1 MDSPA
6 FRKPGGRNTQKGIL
20 FQNNIAC
27 RHLFELLIGANRV
40 KTVTLESTDP
50 VDDVVVTRLDAATV
64 FYQAKATQSLQ
75 RWTVGKIKEHGI
87 LDQFIEQHRRSRG
100 DCLLILS
107 SSVPPGPLAELADSA
122 RTCHSYKDFQKFL
135 LSSKDQSEWFSLIDH
150 LERPEDGYRMLSVYY
165 EEPWPP
171 SPDQIREI
179 CKGRYKDFP
188 QSASFDRIWS
198 HLLAFAAERAV
209 KGKAITRPDLIQW
222 LREKSDGDSLD
233 GVTSIEIDQARLP
246 AMAAWYVNRAEESD
260 VLSAINDLI
269 DDKPRNLLVIGDGGT
284 GKSSF
289 FAWLVREYQKDPRL
303 YLIDVAADG
312 GEPAA
317 LLDSLANTIKEKFES
332 RDPPPSAAK
341 TSVEKLAWFVNK
353 ARDTQRKLVFAIDH
367 VESLFSS
374 LDLFDSRNRI
384 VQARHNLFAAI
395 AQTVSQ
401 GNVIWILFARS
412 EHFFLMFPTLESQ
425 RAANI
430 SWVRLSEFSEEEC
443 VLLVERLSS
452 IAGRR
457 LTSDAIQVFVDNVP
471 RTPQGIVLSF
481 LSLIALS
488 SESEISS
495 RELVERRPWDDV
507 FRQDY
512 EGLVDDEKAI
522 VYAIASL
529 MESTSRRLFTAREI
543 YESLPDRD
551 RRELSVVNNVLHGLQ
566 ENKYLV
572 YQPSIGRYVLYHLNF
587 ARYVISRHDGVIQT
601 ARTSERFTE
610 YAMVLAHEVKNSLQ
624 YLMHSVASLRKNALL
639 ESTDTPLRNEIER
652 LDAVIRRMSHRIR
665 AAEIVS
671 LGAEQSVRVR
681 YERVNLVPIVRRVI
695 AMFGSTGRD
704 VRFVFATQPAGLN
717 PIVDGDEGLIETVLY
732 QIIDN
737 AAKYSFEHEPVFVEV
752 AEKRSEVVLTV
763 RNTGLKINNEDR
775 ERLFERGYRGN
786 QARLATGSGSGW
798 GLYIVSSVMKTL
810 EGSAEIH
817 ADSNGAVIVTLSF
830 PAKESG

>member
-6 FRKPGGRNTQKGIL
+6 FRKLGGRNTQKGIL

-40 KTVTLESTDP
+40 KSVTLESTDP
-50 VDDVVVTRLDAATV
+50 VDDVVVTRLDAATI
-64 FYQAKATQSLQ
+64 FCQAKATQSLR
-75 RWTVGKIKEHGI
+75 RWTIAKIKEHGI
-87 LDQFIEQHRRSRG
+87 LDQFIEQYHRSGG

-107 SSVPPGPLAELADSA
+107 SPVPPGQVAELADSA
-122 RTCHSYKDFQKFL
+122 RTCLSYGDFQKL
-135 LSSKDQSEWFSLIDH
+135 LPSLGDRSEWLRLIDH
-150 LERPEDGYRMLSVYY
+150 FERPEDGYRLLSVYY

-179 CKGRYKDFP
+179 CKGRYKDLP
-188 QSASFDRIWS
+188 QSTSFDGIWS

-222 LREKSDGDSLD
+222 LREKSDGHSVD
-233 GVTSIEIDQARLP
+233 GLNSTEIDQARLP
-246 AMAAWYVNRAEESD
+246 AMAAWYVNRTEESD
-260 VLSAINDLI
+260 VLSAINELI
-269 DDKPRNLLVIGDGGT
+269 EGNPRNLLVIGDGGT

-289 FAWLVREYQKDPRL
+289 FAWLVREYQSDPRL
-303 YLIDVAADG
+303 NLIDVSADG

-317 LLDSLANTIKEKFES
+317 LLDSLANTIKEKIES
-332 RDPPPSAAK
+332 GTPPSSAAK
-341 TSVEKLAWFVNK
+341 TSVEKLAWFVDK

-395 AQTVSQ
+395 AKTVGQ

-452 IAGRR
+452 IAGRT

-495 RELVERRPWDDV
+495 SELVERRPWDDV

-512 EGLVDDEKAI
+512 EGLVDDEQVI

-543 YESLPDRD
+543 YENLPDRD
-551 RRELSVVNNVLHGLQ
+551 RREQSIVNNVLHGLQ
-566 ENKYLV
+566 ENKHLV

-587 ARYVISRHDGVIQT
+587 ARYVISRHNGVIQT
-601 ARTSERFTE
+601 AKTAERFTE
-610 YAMVLAHEVKNSLQ
+610 YATILSHEVKTL
-624 YLMHSVASLRKNALL
+624 LRFLKHRVTVLKNK
-639 ESTDTPLRNEIER
+639 ESSGETPLDGEIEKINV
-652 LDAVIRRMSHRIR
+652 LLSTMSQRIR

-671 LGAEQSVRVR
+671 LGPEHSVLVRREEVDLIPIVQRVIATMSGFTTR
-681 YERVNLVPIVRRVI
+681 DIHFVLGIQPKSKPIVR
-695 AMFGSTGRD
+695 
-704 VRFVFATQPAGLN
+704 
-717 PIVDGDEGLIETVLY
+717 GDESLIETVFY
-732 QIIDN
+732 QILDN
-737 AAKYSFEHEPVFVEV
+737 ATKYSFEHTRVFVDLV
-752 AEKRSEVVLTV
+752 EKRSQLIVTI
-763 RNTGLKINNEDR
+763 RNTGLKIDNERR
-775 ERLFERGYRGN
+775 ERMFQLGYRGE
-786 QARLATGSGSGW
+786 QAIWTTDRGSGW
-798 GLYIVSSVMKTL
+798 GLYIVSSIMRSL
-810 EGSAEIH
+810 GGSAEIH
-817 ADSNGAVIVTLSF
+817 SDSNGDVIVTLSF
-830 PAKESG
+830 PTNELA